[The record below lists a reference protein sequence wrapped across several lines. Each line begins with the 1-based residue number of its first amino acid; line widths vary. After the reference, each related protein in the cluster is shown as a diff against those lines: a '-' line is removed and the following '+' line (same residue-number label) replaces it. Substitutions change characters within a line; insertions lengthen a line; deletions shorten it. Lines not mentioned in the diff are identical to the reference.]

1 MATSDPYVPLDLQP
15 RINART
21 GGIPR
26 RVSFAG
32 NTAGGDTS
40 APVPPTPEAINAG
53 PPRPPAGVIDA
64 STGAQARLPVD
75 TGLPLPP
82 GVRLYGG
89 TPGTNDVIYEGRG
102 RFGERAFGN
111 NQFNVNGRVRGADP
125 ALDAQAD
132 VRAREISDSVN
143 AQRAAADAAAAAAAT
158 TPMTAKDLTDRL
170 KAISDIKA
178 QDAETGIKRA
188 AGALDVQA
196 KANANVMNDYFTS
209 ASNTARD
216 EAIKAGAS
224 PELAQERGQTA
235 AINQAVAAG
244 LDPADPS
251 LPPAARA
258 GTTSV
263 KRGVARLLNEGY
275 PTNWFLPSLNSG
287 KVVNPDDANLSDFD
301 LSGKGPLGGYTLTG
315 PADQFGHRR
324 EVRVTDAD
332 LGAYAPVLRAAR
344 SRGVKRRVSAKSD

>member
-1 MATSDPYVPLDLQP
+1 MANDPYVPLDLKP
-15 RINART
+15 RISARI
-21 GGIPR
+21 GGLPR
-26 RVSFAG
+26 RGAYAG
-32 NTAGGDTS
+32 ASEAGVETT
-40 APVPPTPEAINAG
+40 APVPPTPEAVNAG
-53 PPRPPAGVIDA
+53 PPRPVDVVDA
-64 STGAQARLPVD
+64 SGGARPPSTLDANQ
-75 TGLPLPP
+75 PLPS

-111 NQFNVNGRVRGADP
+111 NQFNVDGRVRGTNP

-132 VRAREISDSVN
+132 LRAREISGYVD
-143 AQRAAADAAAAAAAT
+143 AQRAAAGAAAAAAAT
-158 TPMTAKDLTDRL
+158 TPMTAKDLTDRM
-170 KAISDIKA
+170 KAVSDIKA

-188 AGALDVQA
+188 TGALDVQA
-196 KANANVMNDYFTS
+196 KANANVTNDYFTGV
-209 ASNTARD
+209 SNTARD
-216 EAIKAGAS
+216 EALKAGAP
-224 PELAQERGQTA
+224 PEIAQERGQAA

-244 LDPADPS
+244 LDPNDPS

-258 GTTSV
+258 GMTSV

-287 KVVNPDDANLSDFD
+287 KVVNPDDVNLSDFE

-332 LGAYAPVLRAAR
+332 LGAYAPILRAAR